1 MILREEHRILVY
13 GMTGRQ
19 GTFWTKAMIDCGASV
34 AGGVNPKRSGQT
46 HLGLPVFESARTAA
60 EEIDFDVA
68 LLFVPPFAARNAAI
82 DAFESGARAAVVLT
96 EHVPCQDAME
106 ILAAARSSGARMIGP
121 NTAGLVTPGESF
133 AGIMPA
139 FNPSIFNPGT
149 IGVVSRS
156 GSLGTLACLSIV
168 RSGFGQSAFIG
179 VGGDPVIGTTIREA
193 LELFEV
199 DKRTEAVAICGEI
212 GGGGEEEAAEFAS
225 SMTKP
230 VAAFVAGMSSPQGK
244 KMGHAGAIAS
254 GTRGSYEAKRRAFEK
269 AGVPVAKLP
278 CEIPAL
284 LADRLGVA

>member
-1 MILREEHRILVY
+1 MILRKEHRMLVY

-19 GTFWTKAMIDCGASV
+19 GTFWTKAMIDYGASV
-34 AGGVNPKRSGQT
+34 AGGVNPRRPGQM
-46 HLGLPVFESARTAA
+46 HLDLPIFESAREARK
-60 EEIDFDVA
+60 EIEFDAA

-82 DAFESGARAAVVLT
+82 DAFESGAMAVVILT
-96 EHVPCQDAME
+96 EHVPVQDTME
-106 ILAAARSSGARMIGP
+106 ILAAARACGARVVGP

-139 FNPSIFNPGT
+139 FNPSIFKPGT

-193 LELFEV
+193 LELFES

-254 GTRGSYEAKRRAFEK
+254 GTGGGYEAKRRAFES
-269 AGVPVAKLP
+269 AGVLVANLP
-278 CEIPAL
+278 RDIPGL
-284 LADRLGVA
+284 LAGRLGAA

>member
-1 MILREEHRILVY
+1 MILRKKHRILVY
-13 GMTGRQ
+13 GLTGRQ
-19 GTFWTKAMIDCGASV
+19 GTFWTKAMIDSGASV
-34 AGGVNPKRSGQT
+34 VGGVNPRRPGQT
-46 HLGLPVFESARTAA
+46 HLGLPVFESARTARK
-60 EEIDFDVA
+60 EIDFDVA
-68 LLFVPPFAARNAAI
+68 LLFVPPFAAKSAAI
-82 DAFESGARAAVVLT
+82 DAFESGAQAAVVLT
-96 EHVPCQDAME
+96 EHVPLHDAME

-139 FNPSIFNPGT
+139 FNTSIFNPGT

-168 RSGFGQSAFIG
+168 RSGFGQSSFIG

-193 LELFEV
+193 LELFET

-230 VAAFVAGMSSPQGK
+230 VAAFVAGMSSPRGR
-244 KMGHAGAIAS
+244 KMGHAGAITS
-254 GTRGSYEAKRRAFEK
+254 GTTGSYEAKRRAFET
-269 AGVPVAKLP
+269 AGVPVANLP
-278 CEIPAL
+278 GEIPAL
-284 LADRLGVA
+284 LAERLGAA

>member
-1 MILREEHRILVY
+1 MILRKDHRMLVY

-19 GTFWTKAMIDCGASV
+19 GTFWTKAMIDYGASV
-34 AGGVNPKRSGQT
+34 AGGVNPRRPGQM
-46 HLGLPVFESARTAA
+46 HLERPIFESAREARK
-60 EEIDFDVA
+60 EIDFGTA
-68 LLFVPPFAARNAAI
+68 LLFVPPFAAKSAAI

-96 EHVPCQDAME
+96 EHVPVQDTME
-106 ILAAARSSGARMIGP
+106 ILAAARACGAQVVGP

-139 FNPSIFNPGT
+139 FNPSIFKPGT

-193 LELFEV
+193 LELFES

-254 GTRGSYEAKRRAFEK
+254 GTGGGYEAKRHAFES
-269 AGVPVAKLP
+269 AGVLVANLP
-278 CEIPAL
+278 RDIPGL
-284 LADRLGVA
+284 LADRLGAA